1 MEWGVRRETAY
12 HSAVTARR
20 KHTLADVLGPL
31 ETDIME
37 VVWDRGEVTVRDV
50 HQLLDKDRSLAY
62 TTVMTT
68 LGRLADKGMVRRVE
82 DQPAHRY
89 SALISREEYA
99 RSTVKSV
106 VDWLVSRF
114 PDPAVAYFLDRVEE
128 EDDRVIDKLREAIDQ
143 RRAEGTGD

>member
-1 MEWGVRRETAY
+1 M
-12 HSAVTARR
+12 TARR

-50 HQLLDKDRSLAY
+50 HDSLERNRSIAY

-68 LGRLADKGMVRRVE
+68 LGRLADKGLVRRME

-89 SALISREEYA
+89 SALITREEYA

-106 VDWLVSRF
+106 VDWLVTRF